1 MLNIINYIYIVYR
14 YKQILIF
21 SSTYSQ
27 VLSVLILK
35 EKYGLDF
42 SWIAMSLVYV
52 ADYLVRVMPLKPFS
66 HL

>member
-1 MLNIINYIYIVYR
+1 M

-52 ADYLVRVMPLKPFS
+52 ADYLVRVTPLKPFS

>member
-1 MLNIINYIYIVYR
+1 M
-14 YKQILIF
+14 YKQILMF

-35 EKYGLDF
+35 GKYGLGF
-42 SWIAMSLVYV
+42 SWIAVSSVNVDDCLV
-52 ADYLVRVMPLKPFS
+52 LVMPLKPFS

>member
-1 MLNIINYIYIVYR
+1 M
-14 YKQILIF
+14 YKQIFIF

-27 VLSVLILK
+27 VLLVLILK

-42 SWIAMSLVYV
+42 SWIAVSLVNV
-52 ADYLVRVMPLKPFS
+52 DDYLVCVMPLKPFS

>member
-1 MLNIINYIYIVYR
+1 M

-27 VLSVLILK
+27 VLLMLILK
-35 EKYGLDF
+35 GKCGLDF
-42 SWIAMSLVYV
+42 SWIAVSPVYV
-52 ADYLVRVMPLKPFS
+52 DVYLVCVMPLKPFS